1 MAKEPNEVT
10 VWEPF
15 GMITPLREAMNH
27 LLEDSYVNPARFD
40 PLIGRAILMDIFE
53 TPAEYTIEATL
64 PGVKPEDVKVSATA
78 DTITIRAHISRET
91 HEAEKGAYVRRERR
105 EGEMARSITLAT
117 PIDPERMSADYEHG
131 ILKLTAPKVKV
142 AEPHQISIKAH

>member
-27 LLEDSYVNPARFD
+27 LLEDSFVNPARFD
-40 PLIGRAILMDIFE
+40 PLIGRAILMDVFE

-64 PGVKPEDVKVSATA
+64 PGVKPDDVKVSATA
-78 DTITIRAHISRET
+78 DTITIRARIERET

-105 EGEMARSITLAT
+105 EGEMTRSITLAT
-117 PIDPERMSADYEHG
+117 PIDPERIVADYEHG

-142 AEPHQISIKAH
+142 AEPHQISVKVH

>member
-15 GMITPLREAMNH
+15 GMITPLREAMNN
-27 LLEDSYVNPARFD
+27 LLEDSFVNPARFD
-40 PLIGRAILMDIFE
+40 PLIGRAILMDVFE

-78 DTITIRAHISRET
+78 DTITIRAHTKRET

-105 EGEMARSITLAT
+105 EGEMTRSITLAT
-117 PIDPERMSADYEHG
+117 PIDPERITADYEHG

-142 AEPHQISIKAH
+142 AEPHQISVKVH